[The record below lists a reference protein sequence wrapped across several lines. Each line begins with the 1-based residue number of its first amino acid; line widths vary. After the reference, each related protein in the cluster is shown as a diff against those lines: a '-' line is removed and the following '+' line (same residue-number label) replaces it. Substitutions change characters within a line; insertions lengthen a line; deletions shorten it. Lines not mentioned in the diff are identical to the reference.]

1 MRILEYDNSHNHL
14 ENKSGA
20 AKSIVKK
27 KKLKMKFQIVQFLL
41 V

>member
-27 KKLKMKFQIVQFLL
+27 KLKMKFQIVQFLL
-41 V
+41 M